1 MTIHTALVAEQSSTL
16 RNLVVSFMKE
26 AQTGTAVWENTDEGT
41 FARFAQFV
49 YTEDYTQPS
58 CNVVENSRTV
68 SLKDETNEKILTSL
82 TEALLAEESKP
93 ESNLS
98 LFNKSDRLKAVSY
111 YVQM

>member
-1 MTIHTALVAEQSSTL
+1 MTIHTALVAEQSPTL
-16 RNLVVSFMKE
+16 RNLVVGFMEE

-49 YTEDYTQPS
+49 YTGDYTQPP

-68 SLKDETNEKILTSL
+68 SLKDETNEKTPTSP
-82 TEALLAEESKP
+82 TEALPAEEP
-93 ESNLS
+93 EPEPNLG